1 MYGSNSEK
9 IEDIRWDRFCRE
21 TRAELLLPTRAA
33 FVNHVKRAHYC
44 ANVWKTAYNA
54 SPTLWDPTEYGW
66 VLENEKYT

>member
-9 IEDIRWDRFCRE
+9 NRRHSMGSLLSW
-21 TRAELLLPTRAA
+21 AELLLPTRAA

-44 ANVWKTAYNA
+44 ANVWKTADNA

-66 VLENEKYT
+66 VLANEKYT